1 MSRVTSSLF
10 CATAIVSLLAVP
22 ARGADEPL
30 VDAKLTAAV
39 AHLMVSEDMPS
50 SRAASCVAFSELGVQ
65 RALES
70 ADGESA
76 ARGYKFAKQTWA
88 EVYRLDVGELDDL
101 ERDSR
106 SGLFDAVVANDDRKE
121 LNGHIVLCMN
131 QLLEFIPRAKEQGT
145 K

>member
-10 CATAIVSLLAVP
+10 CATAIVLLLAVL
-22 ARGADEPL
+22 ARGADQPL

-50 SRAASCVAFSELGVQ
+50 NRAASCVAFSELGVQ

-76 ARGYKFAKQTWA
+76 ARGYKFASQTWT

-106 SGLFDAVVANDDRKE
+106 SGLFEAVVANDDRKE